1 MVQDESDQHPA
12 KDPEMTR
19 LGTAKNGLE
28 RVEGMVYV
36 DGNACERPH
45 GLDSCV
51 VLGFSHLPR
60 YTGVIIFQ
68 VLVEGFSPGHS
79 SATRHF

>member
-1 MVQDESDQHPA
+1 
-12 KDPEMTR
+12 MTG

-28 RVEGMVYV
+28 LVEGLVYV
-36 DGNACERPH
+36 DGDACERPH

-51 VLGFSHLPR
+51 VLGFGHLPR
-60 YTGVIIFQ
+60 YTGAIMFQ
-68 VLVEGFSPGHS
+68 VLVEGFSSGHP